1 MNVLFPKFLKTVYGK
16 EPLTGFLLILGATD
30 VAIGGLDGQ
39 WTLLSFG
46 IIIVLTAAGLRWWQI
61 QKAKSNLV
69 KENSKYFLPPSSSR
83 SPLPL
88 LINEKRQR

>member
-1 MNVLFPKFLKTVYGK
+1 MNVLLPKFLKNIYRK
-16 EPLTGFLLILGATD
+16 EPLTGFLFILGATD

-61 QKAKSNLV
+61 QKAQSILI
-69 KENSKYFLPPSSSR
+69 KENSKYFLPPSSSN

>member
-1 MNVLFPKFLKTVYGK
+1 MNALLPKFLKAIYRK
-16 EPLTGFLLILGATD
+16 EPISSFLLVLGATD

-61 QKAKSNLV
+61 QKAQAVSV
-69 KENSKYFLPPSSSR
+69 KETSKYFLPPSSSR
-83 SPLPL
+83 PPLPL
-88 LINEKRQR
+88 LMNEKRQR

>member
-1 MNVLFPKFLKTVYGK
+1 MNVLLPKFLKAVYGK

-61 QKAKSNLV
+61 QKAQSISAEN
-69 KENSKYFLPPSSSR
+69 NSKHFLPPSSSN